1 MSKSQSSD
9 KILNL
14 LHSDLFQDYLDENSV
29 YKNPFDQE
37 VIGNNLLA
45 LGLESFLFLLL
56 NIVIE
61 LLYDQDLPSAGQT
74 SSENILEIKDVKKY
88 YRKLFSDNF
97 LAVDNLR

>member
-1 MSKSQSSD
+1 MKNF
-9 KILNL
+9 INL
-14 LHSDLFQDYLDENSV
+14 LHSDLFQDYLDEDTV

-56 NIVIE
+56 NIMLE
-61 LLYDQDLPSAGQT
+61 LLSDQDLPSAGET
-74 SSENILEIKDVKKY
+74 SSENILEIKNVKKY
-88 YRKLFSDNF
+88 YHKLFSDNF

>member
-1 MSKSQSSD
+1 MAQNQ
-9 KILNL
+9 IF
-14 LHSDLFQDYLDENSV
+14 SDLFRDYLDENTV

-56 NIVIE
+56 NIVVE
-61 LLYDQDLPSAGQT
+61 LLYDQNLPSAGET
-74 SSENILEIKDVKKY
+74 SSGNILEIKNVKKY
-88 YRKLFSDNF
+88 YKKLFSDNF